1 MNILV
6 YCFAFSPSIGGIEI
20 VTETLSRKLTEL
32 GNNCIVLTETQ
43 SDKKDDFPFRVVRKP
58 NSKEILK
65 LMKWSDVVCNVE
77 LSMKFFL
84 LSKIAR
90 RPLFWIHNGYKLSC
104 IDAFGWFENA
114 PAPINPWQ
122 SVKFYARKK
131 NITFALKEGFKLYCR
146 RWASAHIAG
155 NIAGSQWIAKRQPL
169 KRQAQIYTPFPV
181 DNFIAIENELNK
193 KYDFVFLGRLVK
205 EKGVETLL
213 NAIKILVKKP
223 NNKSIKLAI
232 IGYGAAENYLK
243 EVAGKL
249 EVEDNVHFLGPR
261 RNEELTDI
269 VSKCEIAVIPSHWEE
284 PMGGAALQLMAAGRI
299 MIVSNNGGL
308 KEVVGKAGLTFEN
321 GNAEDL
327 ALKMDQLISNEE
339 LKVSLLGYRKE
350 QLKKFE
356 PVKLTKEFAELFSM
370 SLGKKKPVVYKSNTT
385 DIALSHL
392 SSSK

>member
-20 VTETLSRKLTEL
+20 VTETLARKLTEL
-32 GNNCIVLTETQ
+32 GNSCIVITETQ
-43 SDKKDDFPFRVVRKP
+43 SDKKEDFPFQVVRRP
-58 NSKEILK
+58 NRKEILH

-104 IDAFGWFENA
+104 IDAFGWFDNE

-122 SVKFYARKK
+122 SIKFYAKK
-131 NITFALKEGFKLYCR
+131 RNALFALKEGFKLYCR
-146 RWASAHIAG
+146 RWASSHIKG
-155 NIAGSQWIAKRQPL
+155 NIAGSEWIAWRQPL
-169 KRQAQIYTPFPV
+169 RRQTQIYTPFPV
-181 DNFIAIENELNK
+181 DNFIAIENELDK

-213 NAIKILVKKP
+213 HAIKILV
-223 NNKSIKLAI
+223 NKTDRKSVKLAI

-243 EVAGKL
+243 EVATKL
-249 EVEDNVHFLGPR
+249 QVEDNVHFLGPR
-261 RNEELTDI
+261 RNEELMDI
-269 VSKCEIAVIPSHWEE
+269 VSQCEIAVIPSHWEE

-299 MIVSNNGGL
+299 MIVSSNGGL
-308 KEVVGKAGLTFEN
+308 KEVVGKAGLTFKN

-327 ALKMDQLISNEE
+327 ALKMEQLLGNEE
-339 LKVSLLGYRKE
+339 LKITLRGFRKE
-350 QLKKFE
+350 QLKKFD
-356 PVKLTKEFAELFSM
+356 PDKLTKDFVELFSK
-370 SLGKKKPVVYKSNTT
+370 SIRKKKTAIYKS
-385 DIALSHL
+385 DIANISLSH
-392 SSSK
+392 SSK